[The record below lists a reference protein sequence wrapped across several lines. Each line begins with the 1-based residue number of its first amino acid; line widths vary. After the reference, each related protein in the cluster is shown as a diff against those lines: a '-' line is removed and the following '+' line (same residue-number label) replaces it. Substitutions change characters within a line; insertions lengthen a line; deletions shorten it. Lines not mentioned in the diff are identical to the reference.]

1 MRTRIHVALLAAAS
15 LAACGKSAEDVSAE
29 LGAKAVAAM
38 AEAKKAGDPWKAHEQ
53 LAGVLNTLTAQASCG
68 RNFVSGMPECKGV
81 PAATEAAVRAELVR
95 YEGEAV
101 KKGEPAAIEAA
112 YNAAASGRDYDEASK
127 RLPEYAPAML
137 AAAERAQ
144 GTPQDAGVLYVAG
157 LLVAGG
163 KVTMRDSGR
172 AVAFLARA
180 WAAGRPQAANDAAM
194 HFLSI
199 NDQRNAYL
207 WSLRCTAPCARSSDV
222 DLQRLQNALQPAAAK
237 QAQAAASD
245 AAVVELDVQS

>member
-1 MRTRIHVALLAAAS
+1 MRTRIQVALLAAAT
-15 LAACGKSAEDVSAE
+15 LAACGKSAEDTSAE

-53 LAGVLNTLTAQASCG
+53 LAGVLATLNAQAECG
-68 RNFVSGMPECKGV
+68 RNYVSGMPECKGV
-81 PAATEAAVRAELVR
+81 PAATADAVKAELTR
-95 YEGEAV
+95 YETEAV
-101 KKGEPAAIEAA
+101 KRGDPAAIVAA
-112 YNAAASGRDYDEASK
+112 YGDGRSE
-127 RLPEYAPAML
+127 RLAGYAPAIL

-172 AVAFLARA
+172 AVAYLARA
-180 WAAGRPQAANDAAM
+180 WAAGRTQAANDAAM
-194 HFLSI
+194 QFLSI

-207 WSLRCTAPCARSSDV
+207 WSLRCTEPCVRSSDV
-222 DLQRLQNALQPAAAK
+222 DLQRLQGALQPAAAK
-237 QAQAAASD
+237 QAQAAAAD